1 MLRVLTSSFGYV
13 CLLIALMLLAYWKPA
28 LGCEGGW
35 LNPPLMGDLLV
46 VMIFFVQGTRL
57 NLQEPCNYLS
67 ATVGWFYPTSRHYF
81 PSHSM
86 GENFGVLPSFL
97 RFCMDLY
104 FSPPFYPPRF
114 RVALYTLGS
123 QKVMRTTHW
132 VMQLYQIFL
141 P

>member
-57 NLQEPCNYLS
+57 NLQNL
-67 ATVGWFYPTSRHYF
+67 VITSLQPLGGF
-81 PSHSM
+81 
-86 GENFGVLPSFL
+86 
-97 RFCMDLY
+97 
-104 FSPPFYPPRF
+104 
-114 RVALYTLGS
+114 TLQAGI
-123 QKVMRTTHW
+123 
-132 VMQLYQIFL
+132 IFL
-141 P
+141 PILWVKILEFCPHS